1 MPPPSADTIMEDRV
15 VIKVSVY
22 YPYSPDN
29 RFDFTYYCNQH
40 MPMVKD
46 RLGDACQGINVD
58 RGISGE
64 EPGSEP
70 LYAAVC
76 HLFFNSIEEFAAA
89 LAPHEQEIMGDIPNY
104 TDIKPVI
111 QLSEVLI
118 NARRS
123 ETGPFHLHLPD
134 TTA

>member
-22 YPYSPDN
+22 YPYTPDN
-29 RFDFTYYCNQH
+29 RFDFTYYCNEH

-46 RLGDACQGINVD
+46 RLGDACQGIAVD
-58 RGISGE
+58 RGISAE
-64 EPGSEP
+64 APGSEP

-76 HLFFNSIEEFAAA
+76 HLFFNSVEDFGAAF
-89 LAPHEQEIMGDIPNY
+89 APHEKEIMEDIPNY

-111 QLSEVLI
+111 QISEVLI

-123 ETGPFHLHLPD
+123 EHGPFHLHLPD